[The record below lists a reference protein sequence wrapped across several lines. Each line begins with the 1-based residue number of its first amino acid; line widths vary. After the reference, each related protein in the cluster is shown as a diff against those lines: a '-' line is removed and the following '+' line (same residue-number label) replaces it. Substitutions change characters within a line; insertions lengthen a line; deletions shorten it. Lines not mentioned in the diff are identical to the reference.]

1 MRKSIR
7 YIAERWQ
14 NLALFIL
21 SYTAFSFLLPS
32 DFEPLDTS
40 PGLGRDVYIKA
51 NVVKDSLLFSVTDKE
66 RRRIVNF
73 KDKDFDGDLDW
84 VEITNSN
91 RSQIYNSLSDLNSW
105 KDTYL
110 DVRNRYSDRVNSMD
124 E

>member
-40 PGLGRDVYIKA
+40 
-51 NVVKDSLLFSVTDKE
+51 
-66 RRRIVNF
+66 
-73 KDKDFDGDLDW
+73 
-84 VEITNSN
+84 
-91 RSQIYNSLSDLNSW
+91 
-105 KDTYL
+105 
-110 DVRNRYSDRVNSMD
+110 
-124 E
+124 